1 MDMKTNVINLGNRL
15 VNCWAYPIENG
26 YVIFDTG
33 YKSNYKTFKKLLKKN
48 NISIDE
54 IKYCFL
60 THSHDDHTGF
70 LARLMSL
77 NSDMRVIIHPNA
89 LEVLRKG
96 QNAYG
101 GCTNKSSYAYC
112 KILQSFGKGQ
122 HLFPPITPELENR
135 IIILNENNISELESV
150 LGGKIIETTG
160 HTRDS
165 ISLLLEN
172 GYLFCG
178 DVAMN
183 GFPSTHNVSVW
194 AEDESLYW
202 QSWQKLISL
211 KPTLIFPGH
220 GKPFDYKSLEQNLDF
235 AKKIKIYSLG

>member
-1 MDMKTNVINLGNRL
+1 MKINVINLGNRL

-33 YKSNYKTFKKLLKKN
+33 YKSNYKHFLKQLKKN
-48 NISIDE
+48 HISINE

-77 NSDMRVIIHPNA
+77 NKDMRVIVHREA
-89 LEVLRKG
+89 LDVLRKG
-96 QNAYG
+96 QNSFG
-101 GCTNKSSYAYC
+101 GCTNISVYAFY
-112 KILQSFGKGQ
+112 KLMVLFGKGK

-135 IIILNENNISELESV
+135 IIIVDESNKNYLESI
-150 LGGKIIETTG
+150 LGGKIIETVG
-160 HTRDS
+160 HSKDS
-165 ISLLLEN
+165 ISLLLDS
-172 GYLFCG
+172 GYLFFG

-183 GFPSTHNVSVW
+183 GFPSNQNVSVW

-202 QSWQKLISL
+202 QSWQKIISL
-211 KPTLIFPGH
+211 QPTLIFPGH
-220 GKPFDYKSLEQNLDF
+220 GKPFDVKCLEGNLNS
-235 AKKIKIYSLG
+235 AKKIKIYSLN